1 VTPALGCTKSA
12 LELSGSL
19 EGTGPKPG
27 GGPKWQTGLFTCPF
41 LMLSLGV
48 FVVLVVILVLVVD
61 VSTLDSGDDSK
72 FVT

>member
-1 VTPALGCTKSA
+1 MTPGLECNKSA
-12 LELSGSL
+12 LEPSSSL

-27 GGPKWQTGLFTCPF
+27 GGPKWRTGLFTCPF

-48 FVVLVVILVLVVD
+48 FVGLVVILVLVVD
-61 VSTLDSGDDSK
+61 VSTFDSADDSK